1 MRVNL
6 TEVRK
11 RTATAKEYIES
22 LEQPFRQNFLNR
34 KQTYQLDTEALNQ
47 LKRIAGK
54 HVIIAF
60 SALWCKDCASNIPV
74 LALLSGAAGVEVR
87 VFGGLKKDPLNPRR
101 KWRIPPS
108 PPEVE
113 AYKIEKLPTIIV
125 VDAEGWEKG
134 RIVEKPTRMPALE
147 QEICEIIK
155 SQQ

>member
-6 TEVRK
+6 SDVRK
-11 RTATAKEYIES
+11 RTVSANEYIES
-22 LEQPFRQNFLNR
+22 LEQPFRQNFLSQ
-34 KQTYQLDTEALNQ
+34 KQTYQLNTEALNQ
-47 LKRIAGK
+47 LRRIMEK

-60 SALWCKDCASNIPV
+60 SAVWCKDCASDIPV
-74 LALLSGAAGVEVR
+74 LALLSEEAGAEVR
-87 VFGGLKKDPLNPRR
+87 VFGGLKKDPLNPKR

-113 AYKIEKLPTIIV
+113 AYEIEKLPTIIV

-134 RIVEKPTRMPALE
+134 RIVEKPTRMPTLE